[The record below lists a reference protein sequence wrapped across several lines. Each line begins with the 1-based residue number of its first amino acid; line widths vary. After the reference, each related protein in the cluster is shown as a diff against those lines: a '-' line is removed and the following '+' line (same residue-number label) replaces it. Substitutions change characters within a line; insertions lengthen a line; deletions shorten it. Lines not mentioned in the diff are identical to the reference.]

1 MRLKEKVAIITGGSG
16 HVGTATCKKLA
27 GEGAIVVVNGL
38 HENKVADTVQQ
49 VTTQGGVAEPLVFD
63 VTMSN
68 EVIAAI
74 DGAAEKYGHIDI
86 LVNVAGGPK
95 NNLVTEMTDE
105 EWDYAV
111 DLNLKGSFNCIK
123 AVVRHMKRQKGGK
136 IVNTSSTSKQGVP
149 WFSHS
154 GQANYASA
162 NAGLIGLMRA
172 LTYELAPYNININCV
187 IPGPIETPKSRDN
200 FAKLETDPRVRVSPL
215 ALIPLGR
222 LGTPQD
228 VANGIAFLVSEE
240 ADYITGA
247 TLNICGGLF

>member
-1 MRLKEKVAIITGGSG
+1 LRLKEKVAIVTGGG
-16 HVGTATCKKLA
+16 GYVGTATCNKLA
-27 GEGAIVVVNGL
+27 GEGAIVFVNDL
-38 HENKVADTVQQ
+38 YESKVADTVKQ
-49 VTTQGGVAEPLVFD
+49 VAAQGGTAEPLVFD
-63 VTMSN
+63 VAQSAQVT
-68 EVIAAI
+68 AAI
-74 DGAAEKYGHIDI
+74 DGAAKKYGRIDI

-136 IVNTSSTSKQGVP
+136 IVNTSSTSKEGVP

-172 LTYELAPYNININCV
+172 LTYELASYNININCV
-187 IPGPIETPKSRDN
+187 VPGPIETPKSRDN

-222 LGTPQD
+222 LATPQD

-240 ADYITGA
+240 ADYITGTA
-247 TLNICGGLF
+247 LNICGGLF